1 MVWMILAQNCSYF
14 FSFLREKEAL
24 EIAVESQT
32 QQLDASH
39 LEVERLKSMNGEL
52 QKQRKLLEEQKED
65 AIKERERTRKE
76 LERGWD
82 AAVVSLALCNER
94 GIGQED
100 IGRQHLVE
108 EQLRHSIMWVEK

>member
-1 MVWMILAQNCSYF
+1 M
-14 FSFLREKEAL
+14 

-32 QQLDASH
+32 QQLDTSH

-76 LERGWD
+76 LERG
-82 AAVVSLALCNER
+82 
-94 GIGQED
+94 
-100 IGRQHLVE
+100 
-108 EQLRHSIMWVEK
+108 